1 MLDADDVRQLGIA
14 AEKPLV
20 PLHGGADAE
29 KELQLP
35 FQLQFLQQVRTI
47 QLLQLC
53 GLLELLRK
61 ELGRDGQE
69 HTVRHRL
76 KVDREGSCQDAETQH
91 GLSRPVEEAIRDI
104 PE

>member
-1 MLDADDVRQLGIA
+1 MLDADHVRQLGIA

-29 KELQLP
+29 KKLQLP

-61 ELGRDGQE
+61 ELVGMDKSTQSVTASKLIGKEAVKMLRLSTASPGR
-69 HTVRHRL
+69 
-76 KVDREGSCQDAETQH
+76 
-91 GLSRPVEEAIRDI
+91 
-104 PE
+104 